1 MKIVGEFLRMRAST
15 LTTFWRAV
23 IQTQF
28 SRKWNIV
35 RQLIINVEKVN
46 LVCDRITNKAY
57 TEDLHRIFE
66 LRVSMAERLN
76 TRGAFSKL
84 RR

>member
-1 MKIVGEFLRMRAST
+1 M
-15 LTTFWRAV
+15 
-23 IQTQF
+23 
-28 SRKWNIV
+28 